1 MDEIVSNLA
10 HLMRYRDRVDSAGFV
25 DLMGK
30 ILAGRPDIGWELGPD
45 LRDPTLDRLS
55 LSVPELLDGEQGAWT
70 ALPQRGTDW
79 VIDAGIPPR
88 DWDMFF
94 QADVDG
100 HLLGI
105 EGGAW
110 CWRALVENG
119 RCALALGI
127 PLDQL
132 PLLDAGRLRELAGI
146 LLRGEL
152 GERNAGRILGDLDV
166 RFLSAAETGWQP
178 MTALRA
184 AFAAWFP
191 DCEHAAWLAASRRG

>member
-30 ILAGRPDIGWELGPD
+30 ILAGRPDIGWERGPD
-45 LRDPTLDRLS
+45 LLDPTLDRLS
-55 LSVPELLDGEQGAWT
+55 LSVPELRDGGQDAWA
-70 ALPQRGTDW
+70 ALPQRGEGW
-79 VIDAGIPPR
+79 VVDAGIPPR

-94 QADVDG
+94 QADIDG
-100 HLLGI
+100 HVLGI

-110 CWRALVENG
+110 CWRALVTNG
-119 RCALALGI
+119 SCTLALGI
-127 PLDQL
+127 PPGQL
-132 PLLDAGRLRELAGI
+132 PPLDAGRLRELAGI

-152 GERNAGRILGDLDV
+152 GERNAGRFIGGLDV
-166 RFLSAAETGWQP
+166 GFLPAAETGWQP
-178 MTALRA
+178 MAALRA

-191 DCEHAAWLAASRRG
+191 DCEHGAWLAASRRG